1 MADLRRVHKELLE
14 YALSYPGAWQ
24 DEPWEGD
31 VVAKV
36 GKKIFVFFGTPAK
49 DRMGLGVKLPHEG
62 EFARSLSYC
71 EPSGYGLGKW
81 GWVNASITEAD
92 NASVEML
99 KEWIDESYRAIAT
112 KTLIKQLDART

>member
-1 MADLRRVHKELLE
+1 MPDMRRIHKELLE
-14 YALSYPGAWQ
+14 HALAYPGAWQ

-49 DRMGLGVKLPHEG
+49 DRMGLGVKLPNEG
-62 EFARSLSYC
+62 EFARSLPYC
-71 EPSGYGLGKW
+71 EPSAYGLGKW
-81 GWVNASITEAD
+81 GWVNASFTAAD
-92 NASVEML
+92 NVPVDML

-112 KTLIKQLDART
+112 KTLLKQLDAR